1 MTWRWLRILVLT
13 AGVALAGTSCKHGDP
28 TPTNTSPPPPAVT
41 GEVDC
46 AGAAVWTTTTF
57 ASLIPPVQRAV
68 AQSDPQG
75 ALNQLLQTH
84 SNGEVACV
92 VGYVHDQ
99 SVQQAAS
106 APSDPLPGQR
116 VAATQTWLDQQSQH
130 GLTLKARSA
139 TAGTATTTATTADQN
154 KEAH

>member
-1 MTWRWLRILVLT
+1 LRILVLT
-13 AGVALAGTSCKHGDP
+13 AGVAGIPLVGTSCKHGDP
-28 TPTNTSPPPPAVT
+28 TPTNTSPPPASIT
-41 GEVDC
+41 GSVDC
-46 AGAAVWTTTTF
+46 AAADVWTTTTF
-57 ASLIPPVQRAV
+57 ATLVPPVQRAV

-92 VGYVHDQ
+92 VGYIHDQ
-99 SVQQAAS
+99 SVQQAAA

-116 VAATQTWLDQQSQH
+116 VTATQTWLDQQAQH

-139 TAGTATTTATTADQN
+139 ATATATTTDQN
-154 KEAH
+154 KGAH